1 MEKDPGDFNSLARGH
16 DFDGIT
22 EVFYTKKELPT
33 MVLSAICSPTII
45 LLVLW
50 LVHIYI
56 QSG

>member
-16 DFDGIT
+16 DFDGII
-22 EVFYTKKELPT
+22 EVFHTKKELPT
-33 MVLSAICSPTII
+33 MALSAICSPTII